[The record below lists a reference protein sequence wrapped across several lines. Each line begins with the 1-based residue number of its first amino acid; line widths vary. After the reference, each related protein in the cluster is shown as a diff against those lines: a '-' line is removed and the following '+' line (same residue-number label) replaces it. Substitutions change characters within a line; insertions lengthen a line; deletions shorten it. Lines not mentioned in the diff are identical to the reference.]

1 MNDERQPVFGPEPD
15 GIGDS
20 PVPER
25 DQNGGLTAEGLQ
37 VGPVLALPRQ
47 ALILAAGTGERMKDA
62 SGTPK
67 VLTVVGGISLLE
79 RHSRILRRLGIE
91 DIVVVVGHRAGD
103 VIEHAE
109 RRRLGLRFVENPD
122 YLRGS
127 ATSLLAAAGE
137 VVDRFLIIMGDHA
150 YSEETVARALQE
162 PGDFVIAVD
171 SSPRHADVEPSVK
184 TRLANGLVLESGI
197 DLEHWDAIDAGVSIC
212 TPAVFASAEQVLRAG
227 PADWEDVKAHHTGR
241 RGAAV
246 ALDLRGGNWFDI
258 DTFEDSRR
266 AEEALLAATR
276 SLVDG
281 WVSRHLLR
289 HISKHITR
297 RLARLPITPNHVSF
311 GVFLLSMVAGGVLAA
326 AGAWGWPALVAGGL
340 LVFMVDLLDGCDG
353 ELARLKVMSSSYGAF
368 YDAVLDRWGDAM
380 LVLGLTIGTNPDPW
394 VWVVSFLALTGTF
407 QVPYS
412 RARYEASFGGVPPTE
427 FTAWTV
433 TRDARLAII
442 AAVACLSALIPLQ
455 VPLLIA
461 LAVMSNVEV
470 ARRVIDARPR
480 TA

>member
-1 MNDERQPVFGPEPD
+1 VSDERQPLFGPEP
-15 GIGDS
+15 GGMGD
-20 PVPER
+20 PPAPR
-25 DQNGGLTAEGLQ
+25 QDQGLPAEGLQ
-37 VGPVLALPRQ
+37 VGPVHALPRQ

-91 DIVVVVGHRAGD
+91 DIVVVVGHRAED
-103 VIEHAE
+103 VLEEAQ
-109 RRRLGLRFVENPD
+109 RRNLGLRFVENPA
-122 YLRGS
+122 YLQGS
-127 ATSLLAAAGE
+127 ATSLLAAADE
-137 VVDRFLIIMGDHA
+137 VVDRFLVIMGDHA
-150 YSEETVARALQE
+150 YSEETIARVLQE
-162 PGDFVIAVD
+162 PGDFLIAVD
-171 SSPRHADVEPSVK
+171 SSPRHADVEASVK
-184 TRLANGLVLESGI
+184 TRLEGGLVLDSG
-197 DLEHWDAIDAGVSIC
+197 LELERWDGIDAGVSVC
-212 TPAVFASAEQVLRAG
+212 TRDVFASAEQVLRPG
-227 PADWEDVKAHHTGR
+227 TADWEDVKRSHAAR
-241 RGAAV
+241 RGAAAAV
-246 ALDLRGGNWFDI
+246 DLRGGNWFDI
-258 DTFEDSRR
+258 DTLDDSRR
-266 AEEALLAATR
+266 AEEALLGATR

-297 RLARLPITPNHVSF
+297 RLARLPVTPNHVSF
-311 GVFLLSMVAGGVLAA
+311 AVFLLSMVAGGVLAA

-340 LVFMVDLLDGCDG
+340 LVFLVDLLDGCDG

-368 YDAVLDRWGDAM
+368 YDAVLDRWGDAI
-380 LVLGLTIGTNPDPW
+380 LVLGLTVGAQPDPW

-442 AAVACLSALIPLQ
+442 AAVACLSALVPLQ

-480 TA
+480 VA